1 MITRYAQ
8 TFTSC
13 TFAELFDVVE
23 APQVLAVNDLE
34 LGGLL
39 TEYFEVDAAA

>member
-1 MITRYAQ
+1 MIRTCAH

-23 APQVLAVNDLE
+23 APQVLKVNDLE

-39 TEYFEVDAAA
+39 TDYFEIEA